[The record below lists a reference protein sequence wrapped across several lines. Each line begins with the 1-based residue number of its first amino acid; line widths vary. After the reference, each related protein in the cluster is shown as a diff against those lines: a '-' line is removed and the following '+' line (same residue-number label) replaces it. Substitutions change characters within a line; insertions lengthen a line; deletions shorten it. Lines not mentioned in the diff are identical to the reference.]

1 VTSAT
6 GFDFGQ
12 FDPVILIFMSV
23 LALSVLLYELKRHGE
38 HAARLLMSG
47 IAAAGVLSGLIL
59 LQLLMEPYIG
69 GGAAFYPLAAPLAY
83 LGLYSSFRYYTGSL
97 SERQAGLLLTV
108 SAALLGS
115 MLGTFFPTTF
125 TLVLLVALSFLDV
138 VFIETNILG
147 RTVGLQRISS
157 LLSVT
162 TLPISEFGVGLGD
175 LLVYSILVTSSFI
188 RGGAYVALA
197 TVALILLGVIATI
210 RITKSRHTVAG
221 LPIPILL
228 GLAPTILTFALT

>member
-1 VTSAT
+1 
-6 GFDFGQ
+6 
-12 FDPVILIFMSV
+12 MSTRLV
-23 LALSVLLYELKRHGE
+23 LRALHVESFKPE
-38 HAARLLMSG
+38 HAFLSTPDVYQSEWHLLTADNHLVKEAN
-47 IAAAGVLSGLIL
+47 IHPGVLRCLIGLGNAHWDSNAARVDL
-59 LQLLMEPYIG
+59 L
-69 GGAAFYPLAAPLAY
+69 
-83 LGLYSSFRYYTGSL
+83 RYYTCSL
-97 SERQAGLLLTV
+97 AERQAGLLLTV

-188 RGGAYVALA
+188 RGGAYVALPK
-197 TVALILLGVIATI
+197 VPLILLGVIAPI
-210 RITKSRHTVAG
+210 RVR
-221 LPIPILL
+221 
-228 GLAPTILTFALT
+228 

>member
-1 VTSAT
+1 M
-6 GFDFGQ
+6 
-12 FDPVILIFMSV
+12 LIFMSV

-59 LQLLMEPYIG
+59 LQLWMEPYTG
-69 GGAAFYPLAAPLAY
+69 GGAAFYLLAAPLAY

-125 TLVLLVALSFLDV
+125 TVVLLVSLSLLDV
-138 VFIETNILG
+138 AFIETNILG
-147 RTVGLQRISS
+147 RTVRLLRISR

-162 TLPISEFGVGLGD
+162 TLTISKFGVGLVE
-175 LLVYSILVTSSFI
+175 LLVYYLLVTSSF
-188 RGGAYVALA
+188 
-197 TVALILLGVIATI
+197 
-210 RITKSRHTVAG
+210 
-221 LPIPILL
+221 
-228 GLAPTILTFALT
+228 F